1 MTRAIQEENRM
12 KLTMLGTGNA
22 LVTECYN
29 TCFVLSDEY
38 GHFLVDG
45 GGGNTVLSQLKKAG
59 IDLMDV
65 HEIFVTHKHVD
76 HIMGIVW
83 VIRIICQNKKKD
95 KLCFCMIFPDLLFPD
110 CDIIFSTHALSPPSR
125 TLGSR

>member
-1 MTRAIQEENRM
+1 MLSLDTKNTEKTRKHKAVMQVSAIWSEAAGESVRKQKQWVAECLMTRAIQEENRM

-59 IDLMDV
+59 
-65 HEIFVTHKHVD
+65 VD
-76 HIMGIVW
+76 G
-83 VIRIICQNKKKD
+83 C
-95 KLCFCMIFPDLLFPD
+95 
-110 CDIIFSTHALSPPSR
+110 S
-125 TLGSR
+125 